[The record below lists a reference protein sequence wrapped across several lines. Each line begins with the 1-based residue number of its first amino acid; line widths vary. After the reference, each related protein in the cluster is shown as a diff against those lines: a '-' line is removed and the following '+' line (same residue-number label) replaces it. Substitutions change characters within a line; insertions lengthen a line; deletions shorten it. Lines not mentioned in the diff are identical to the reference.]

1 MLENRLKK
9 AAPVK
14 HARLSLVKVLRF
26 KLELLGCKLLVH
38 VFAHLSYRSV
48 CTISHLVGTLAARVS
63 SLVDDFAR
71 QNVDL
76 ALPETSPSDRSRV
89 VAMSYVNFAQTML
102 SLFWSA
108 TKSEAEIARVTSLSG
123 FEEVNERAKRDGKPL
138 ILTTFHFGNWELSSL
153 GVAIRGRPVL
163 IVGEDFKNPL
173 LRPFFHQLRS
183 RFGSEVIP
191 QAGAAVRL
199 LRHLKGGGDVAFL
212 FDLTMPPA
220 PKGAVVSAF
229 GSPRLEMSVTP
240 LHALLAKRT
249 GAIWVPVISTP
260 DGRKGVHIKAMP
272 PMDIPNDISIN
283 ETVQRGWDLLERTVK
298 SRPDLYLW
306 AYRHFRYRPS
316 DANRAYPKYA
326 RPSPALDALKL
337 ELRTGVTPDHS

>member
-1 MLENRLKK
+1 M
-9 AAPVK
+9 
-14 HARLSLVKVLRF
+14 LRF
-26 KLELLGCKLLVH
+26 KVELLGCKLLVQ
-38 VFAHLSYRSV
+38 VLAHLSYRSV
-48 CTISHLVGTLAARVS
+48 CTISYVVGSLAARIS
-63 SLVDDFAR
+63 SLGDDFAE

-76 ALPETSPSDRSRV
+76 VLPESSPSEKSRLV
-89 VAMSYVNFAQTML
+89 EMSYVNFAQTML

-108 TKSEAEIARVTSLSG
+108 TKSQAEIMRVTSLRG
-123 FEEVNERAKRDGKPL
+123 FDEVNERAKTTGKPL

-153 GVAIRGRPVL
+153 GVAISGRPVL

-173 LRPFFHQLRS
+173 LRPFFHRLRS

-220 PKGAVVSAF
+220 PKGAVISAF

-260 DGRKGVHIKAMP
+260 DGRRGVHIKAMP
-272 PMDIPNDISIN
+272 PIDIPDDMSIN
-283 ETVQRGWDLLERTVK
+283 EAVQCGWDLLERTVT

-316 DANRAYPKYA
+316 DANRVYPKYA

-337 ELRTGVTPDHS
+337 EVRTDVTPTRS

>member
-1 MLENRLKK
+1 MVK
-9 AAPVK
+9 A
-14 HARLSLVKVLRF
+14 LRF
-26 KLELLGCKLLVH
+26 ELELLGCKLLVQ
-38 VFAHLSYRSV
+38 VFAHVSYRSL
-48 CTISHLVGTLAARVS
+48 CTISHLVGALAARVS
-63 SLVDDFAR
+63 SLGDDFAK

-76 ALPETSPSDRSRV
+76 ALPEKSPTERSRLV
-89 VAMSYVNFAQTML
+89 EMSYVNFAQTML

-108 TKSEAEIARVTSLSG
+108 TKSQAEIARVARLSG
-123 FEEVNERAKRDGKPL
+123 FDEVNERAKTTGKPL

-153 GVAIRGRPVL
+153 GVAISGRPVL

-173 LRPFFHQLRS
+173 LRPFFHRLRS
-183 RFGSEVIP
+183 RFGSEVVP

-220 PKGAVVSAF
+220 PKGAVISAF

-240 LHALLAKRT
+240 LHAILAKRT

-260 DGRKGVHIKAMP
+260 DGRRGVHIKAMP
-272 PMDIPNDISIN
+272 PIDIPDDMSIN
-283 ETVQRGWDLLERTVK
+283 EAVQRGWDLLERTVT

-316 DANRAYPKYA
+316 DANRVYPKYA

-337 ELRTGVTPDHS
+337 EVRTDVTPTRS

>member
-1 MLENRLKK
+1 MLETRLKV
-9 AAPVK
+9 AAPIK
-14 HARLSLVKVLRF
+14 HSRLSFGKMLRF
-26 KLELLGCKLLVH
+26 KVELLGCKLLVQ
-38 VFAHLSYRSV
+38 VLAHLSYRSV
-48 CTISHLVGTLAARVS
+48 CTISYVVGSLAARIS
-63 SLVDDFAR
+63 SLGDDFAE

-76 ALPETSPSDRSRV
+76 VLPESSPSEKSRLV
-89 VAMSYVNFAQTML
+89 EMSYVNFAQTML

-108 TKSEAEIARVTSLSG
+108 TKSQAEIMRVTSLRG
-123 FEEVNERAKRDGKPL
+123 FDEVNERAKTTGKPL

-153 GVAIRGRPVL
+153 GVAISGRPVL

-173 LRPFFHQLRS
+173 LRPFFHRLRS

-220 PKGAVVSAF
+220 PKGAVISAF

-260 DGRKGVHIKAMP
+260 DGRRGVHIKAMP
-272 PMDIPNDISIN
+272 PIDIPDDMSIN
-283 ETVQRGWDLLERTVK
+283 EAVQCGWDLLERTVT

-316 DANRAYPKYA
+316 DANRVYPKYA

-337 ELRTGVTPDHS
+337 EVRTDVTPTRS